1 MLYDATLCTRLERD
15 NKPSRDVS
23 NTRRDGILTRRA
35 ELQQRHRAPNKPRRL
50 HSVTTQLTSRL
61 TVLACASE
69 LAGRPEEL
77 TTCLTS
83 ECATSENLNIWSISF
98 ANPNIGDMSM
108 ASETSHRQLVHPDHS
123 VPTIRLRWAH
133 TKNPVHWQCAAITY
147 PTRQR
152 C

>member
-1 MLYDATLCTRLERD
+1 MSYDATLCTRLERD
-15 NKPSRDVS
+15 NKPSTDVS

-35 ELQQRHRAPNKPRRL
+35 EPQQRHHARRL
-50 HSVTTQLTSRL
+50 HSATAHLKSFLTA
-61 TVLACASE
+61 LAYASE
-69 LAGRPEEL
+69 LARRPKQL

-98 ANPNIGDMSM
+98 ANPKYSRYVHGVRD
-108 ASETSHRQLVHPDHS
+108 TSHRQLVHPDHS